1 MIPSQ
6 LLPALV
12 LLATCACAFPLF
24 DQQLLGNNGISQRP
38 QLEAQVDVEPTSRG
52 LSGRFLHIT
61 DLHPD
66 SYYKPGTSPD
76 KACHRGDGS
85 AGYFGSEGTECDA
98 PITLI
103 NETFRW
109 IEKNLKG
116 KVDFIIWTGDSARH
130 DNDEKKPREPEEVLE
145 LNKLLAEKF
154 VETFKDDN
162 SVKGISIPII
172 PTFGN
177 NDIMPH
183 NIFKAGPNRWTKQYR
198 EIWSNFIPEYQLHS
212 FVEGGWFISEV
223 IPEKLAVVSLN
234 TMYFFDSNSAVDGCA
249 AKSEPGYEHMEWL
262 RVQLEML
269 RGRHMKAILMGHV
282 PPARAGTKRNWDES
296 CWQKYTLWL
305 HQFRDVVVGS
315 VYGHMNLD
323 HFMLQDSHKVDIVSV
338 EESSVYLGGSG
349 EDELSTQSRSDY
361 LSSLRKDWSKLPSVP
376 AGTSKSFSMDEWF
389 DEDETSI
396 LGSKKKKRF
405 LKKIGGPFAER
416 YSVSLVSPSVVP
428 NYFPTLRVVE
438 YNITGLEHAA
448 TWASTPFRSSIDS
461 VSLDMEDDSPLSD
474 AGEKQSKKPHF
485 EVPAPP
491 SKTTPPGP
499 AYSNQA
505 LSWLSYTQYYANLTR
520 INSQMTTRERAS
532 DGAEELTASKRDDVF
547 AYEVEYDTRDDK
559 VYKMDDLTVRS
570 FFKLASRIAKR
581 GGKKANKAKSSSL
594 GDMEEADLDDFD
606 AGTDYG
612 TQGIEAAN
620 FKKHKNRVWK
630 TFVTRA
636 FVGLLQN
643 DDIDDIN

>member
-6 LLPALV
+6 LLPALF
-12 LLATCACAFPLF
+12 LLATCACAFPLA
-24 DQQLLGNNGISQRP
+24 DQQPLGNSEILHAP
-38 QLEAQVDVEPTSRG
+38 QLQLQDDVDPTSRG

-66 SYYKPGTSPD
+66 SYYNSGASPD
-76 KACHRGDGS
+76 RACHRGDGS
-85 AGYFGSEGTECDA
+85 AGYYGAEGTECDS

-109 IEKNLKG
+109 IEQNLKG

-130 DNDEKKPREPEEVLE
+130 DNDEKNPREPEEVLD
-145 LNKLLAEKF
+145 LNKLLAKKF
-154 VETFKDDN
+154 VETFKDDR
-162 SVKGISIPII
+162 SVKGILIPII

-198 EIWSNFIPEYQLHS
+198 EIWSNFIPEHQLHS

-249 AKSEPGYEHMEWL
+249 ARSEPGYEHMEWL

-282 PPARAGTKRNWDES
+282 PPARAGSKRNWDES

-323 HFMLQDSHKVDIVSV
+323 HFMLQDSHKVDIVNV
-338 EESSVYLGGSG
+338 DQTFAYLGGA
-349 EDELSTQSRSDY
+349 EDSNELSTKSRSDY

-376 AGTSKSFSMDEWF
+376 AGTSKSFSMDDWF
-389 DEDETSI
+389 DEDDASVQ
-396 LGSKKKKRF
+396 GSKKKQKKRF

-416 YSVSLVSPSVVP
+416 YSVSLVSPSIVP

-448 TWASTPFRSSIDS
+448 TWANTPSHS
-461 VSLDMEDDSPLSD
+461 SLDDCSPETQDDSPLPETQ
-474 AGEKQSKKPHF
+474 AQQSKKPHF
-485 EVPAPP
+485 KVPGPP
-491 SKTTPPGP
+491 SKSAPPGP

-505 LSWLSYTQYYANLTR
+505 LSWLGYTQYFANLTR
-520 INSQMTTRERAS
+520 INSQVAS
-532 DGAEELTASKRDDVF
+532 RGATDDEAKEGTGSKHDDVF
-547 AYEVEYDTRDDK
+547 AYEVEYNTRDDK
-559 VYKMDDLTVRS
+559 VYKLEDLTVRS

-581 GGKKANKAKSSSL
+581 GGRNSQSSSL
-594 GDMEEADLDDFD
+594 EYVDDADLDEFD
-606 AGTDYG
+606 AKNDHDD
-612 TQGIEAAN
+612 QDIEAE
-620 FKKHKNRVWK
+620 KKKKKNRVWK
-630 TFVTRA
+630 AFVTRA
-636 FVGLLQN
+636 FVGLLKS

>member
-1 MIPSQ
+1 MRNAPH
-6 LLPALV
+6 
-12 LLATCACAFPLF
+12 
-24 DQQLLGNNGISQRP
+24 
-38 QLEAQVDVEPTSRG
+38 LELQDNVESESRG

-66 SYYKPGTSPD
+66 SYYKPGTSPE

-85 AGYFGSEGTECDA
+85 TGYYGAEGTNCDS

-116 KVDFIIWTGDSARH
+116 KVDFVIWTGDSARH
-130 DNDEKKPREPEEVLE
+130 DNDEKNPREPEEVLD
-145 LNKLLAEKF
+145 LNRLLANKF
-154 VETFKDDN
+154 VETFRDES

-183 NIFKAGPNRWTKQYR
+183 NIFKAGPNRWTKKYR
-198 EIWSNFIPEYQLHS
+198 EIWSHFIPEHQLHS

-223 IPEKLAVVSLN
+223 IPEQLAVISLN
-234 TMYFFDSNSAVDGCA
+234 TMYFFDSNSAVDGCSA
-249 AKSEPGYEHMEWL
+249 QSEPGYEHMEWL

-282 PPARAGTKRNWDES
+282 PPARAGSKRNWDES

-305 HQFRDVVVGS
+305 HRFRDVVVGS

-323 HFMLQDSHKVDIVSV
+323 HFMLQDSRKVDIVSV
-338 EESSVYLGGSG
+338 DESSAYLSDLRDS
-349 EDELSTQSRSDY
+349 DEISTRSRSDY
-361 LSSLRKDWSKLPSVP
+361 LSSLRKDWSKLPSV
-376 AGTSKSFSMDEWF
+376 ASGKSKSFSMDEWF
-389 DEDETSI
+389 DEDETSVQT
-396 LGSKKKKRF
+396 SKKKKRF

-438 YNITGLEHAA
+438 YNITGLEHTAI
-448 TWASTPFRSSIDS
+448 WADTPHHS
-461 VSLDMEDDSPLSD
+461 SLDSAPMGEEHGSPLSETQ
-474 AGEKQSKKPHF
+474 AKPNKKPHF
-485 EVPAPP
+485 KVPSPP
-491 SKTTPPGP
+491 SKATPPGP

-505 LSWLSYTQYYANLTR
+505 LSWLGYTQYFANLTR
-520 INSQMTTRERAS
+520 INSQMANRA
-532 DGAEELTASKRDDVF
+532 GG
-547 AYEVEYDTRDDK
+547 EVEEGLKEDEIFVYEIEYNTRDDK
-559 VYKMDDLTVRS
+559 IYKMDDLTVRS
-570 FFKLASRIAKR
+570 FFKLASRIARR
-581 GGKKANKAKSSSL
+581 GGQKSKSSSL
-594 GDMEEADLDDFD
+594 EYGGEADLDVLE
-606 AGTDYG
+606 TDHDSDD
-612 TQGIEAAN
+612 QSIEVE
-620 FKKHKNRVWK
+620 KKKKKKNRVWK

-636 FVGLLQN
+636 FVGLLKS